1 MWVRKDDKRKQKL
14 QLVKVMDKTTALFK
28 DAKGNEFVLTL
39 DQVEPGKPMRRCDAR
54 NVG

>member
-28 DAKGNEFVLTL
+28 DAKGNEFVLTM

>member
-28 DAKGNEFVLTL
+28 DAKGNEFVLTM
-39 DQVEPGKPMRRCDAR
+39 DQVEPGKPMRLCDAR

>member
-1 MWVRKDDKRKQKL
+1 MIRENKKL
-14 QLVKVMDKTTALFK
+14 QPVKVIDKTTALFK
-28 DAKGNEFVLTL
+28 DAKGNEFVLTM